1 MLTRLYTTEEDP
13 ALCSIIWGT
22 NFTATPAADE
32 NDSNVG
38 GITAASTSL
47 NGASAGYISSG
58 RNSAAAAIVA
68 SVTVGD
74 NLRDDFYIS
83 NEDPRTEILRQYS
96 YGIILPII
104 CALGIIGNVLNLVV
118 LTRRNMRGTAYIYMR
133 GS

>member
-1 MLTRLYTTEEDP
+1 MLVYVKQTMLTRLYTTEEDP

-38 GITAASTSL
+38 GITAASISL
-47 NGASAGYISSG
+47 NGASAGYVSSG
-58 RNSAAAAIVA
+58 RNSAASAIVA

-83 NEDPRTEILRQYS
+83 NEVSIKISIELI
-96 YGIILPII
+96 
-104 CALGIIGNVLNLVV
+104 NVMKPFRIHLDESVI
-118 LTRRNMRGTAYIYMR
+118 TRFEC
-133 GS
+133 